1 MSAKTRIPRC
11 LAMQERARRAIPG
24 MCQLLS
30 KRPDMYSL
38 GVWPGYFD
46 RAAGSRVWD
55 LDGNEYVDMSIGGIG
70 ANVLGYA
77 DPDVDAAVL
86 EAVRKGTSASL
97 NCPEEVLLAE
107 RLIALHPWAEMARFT
122 RSGGEAM
129 AVAVRIARAAT
140 GRGTLAFCGYH
151 GWHDWYLSAN
161 LGRDG
166 LDGHLLA
173 GLEPAGVPRGLAG
186 TARPFRFNR
195 LDELQAIADDVP
207 EGLAAIVL
215 EPIRNFRPDPAFVRG
230 VRALADRIGAVLIFD
245 EISAGFR
252 FACGGSHL
260 ALFPERPDICVLS
273 KALGNGYAISAVL
286 GTRATMQAAQKT
298 FISSTAWTER
308 VGFAAALACVDKH
321 ARLDVPALLDAAGRK
336 VMAGWAAAAKRNGL
350 EITVG
355 GMPPIAHFEFAD
367 PRHDELKA
375 YFIQLMLERG
385 FLASTLYYAMTTHG
399 ADDLDGY
406 LAATDEC
413 FGLLARALA
422 GGDLAARLEGRP
434 AAHGFTRL
442 N

>member
-1 MSAKTRIPRC
+1 MKSSRIPRC
-11 LAMQERARRAIPG
+11 LDMQSRARRVIPG

-46 RAAGSRVWD
+46 RASGSRVWD

-86 EAVRKGTSASL
+86 EAVRKGTSSSL

-107 RLIALHPWAEMARFT
+107 QLLALHPWAEMARFT

-140 GRGTLAFCGYH
+140 GRATVAFCGYH

-161 LGRDG
+161 LDRDG
-166 LDGHLLA
+166 LDGHLLS
-173 GLEPAGVPRGLAG
+173 GLDPRGVPPGLAG
-186 TARPFRFNR
+186 TARPFRFNH
-195 LDELQAIADDVP
+195 LDELEAIAADVP

-215 EPIRNFRPDPAFVRG
+215 EPIRNFHPEPAFIAG
-230 VRALADRIGAVLIFD
+230 VRALADRTGAVLIFD

-252 FACGGSHL
+252 FAPGGSHL

-273 KALGNGYAISAVL
+273 KALGNGYPISAIL
-286 GTRATMQAAQKT
+286 GRRAVMEAAQTT
-298 FISSTAWTER
+298 FISSTSWSER
-308 VGFAAALACVDKH
+308 VGFAAALACVRKH
-321 ARLDVPALLDAAGRK
+321 MGLDVPQRLHALGTKVMQGWAEAAGRH
-336 VMAGWAAAAKRNGL
+336 GL
-350 EITVG
+350 AVEVG
-355 GMPPIAHFEFAD
+355 GMPPIAHFSFSH
-367 PRHDELKA
+367 PQHDELKA
-375 YFIQLMLERG
+375 YFIQLLLSHG
-385 FLASTLYYAMTTHG
+385 YLASTLFYAMTVHTE
-399 ADDLDGY
+399 AEVEGY
-406 LAATDEC
+406 LAAVDEA
-413 FGLLARALA
+413 FAQLAGALA
-422 GGDLAARLEGRP
+422 AGDLPARLEGRP
-434 AAHGFTRL
+434 AAHGFARL

>member
-1 MSAKTRIPRC
+1 
-11 LAMQERARRAIPG
+11 MQERARRAIPG

-38 GVWPGYFD
+38 GVWPGYFE
-46 RAAGSRVWD
+46 RAKGSRVWD

-70 ANVLGYA
+70 ANALGYA

-86 EAVRKGTSASL
+86 AAVAKGTSSSL

-107 RLIALHPWAEMARFT
+107 RLCALHPWAEMARFT

-140 GRGTLAFCGYH
+140 GRTTLAFCGYH

-166 LDGHLLA
+166 LDGHLLS
-173 GLEPAGVPRGLAG
+173 GLDPAGVPPGLAG

-195 LDELQAIADDVP
+195 LDELAAIAADVP

-215 EPIRNFRPDPAFVRG
+215 EPIRNFRPEPAFIRG
-230 VRALADRIGAVLIFD
+230 VRELADKTGAVLILD

-252 FACGGSHL
+252 FALGGAHL
-260 ALFPERPDICVLS
+260 ALFPEQPDICVLS
-273 KALGNGYAISAVL
+273 KALGNGYPISAVL
-286 GTRATMQAAQKT
+286 GRRAVMEAAQKT
-298 FISSTAWTER
+298 FISSTSWTER
-308 VGFAAALACVDKH
+308 VGFAAALACVDRH
-321 ARLDVPALLDAAGRK
+321 ARLDVPGLLHAAGTR
-336 VMAGWAAAAKRNGL
+336 VMAGWAEVGRRHGL
-350 EITVG
+350 SLDIG
-355 GMPPIAHFEFAD
+355 GMPPIAHFTFRDA
-367 PRHDELKA
+367 PHDILKA

-385 FLASTLYYAMTTHG
+385 YLASNLFYAMTAHTD
-399 ADDLDGY
+399 ADVDGY
-406 LAATDEC
+406 LRAVDES
-413 FGLLARALA
+413 FGLLAEALA
-422 GGDLAARLEGRP
+422 AGNPAARLEGRP
-434 AAHGFTRL
+434 SARGFTRL